1 MGSYCGNGS
10 LAANQVGDEQTNMS
24 EPPLTHRKLYDDI
37 ETGGRRYPET
47 KEYRCRSLTGESTH
61 QGLRFSSRC

>member
-37 ETGGRRYPET
+37 ETGGA
-47 KEYRCRSLTGESTH
+47 
-61 QGLRFSSRC
+61 